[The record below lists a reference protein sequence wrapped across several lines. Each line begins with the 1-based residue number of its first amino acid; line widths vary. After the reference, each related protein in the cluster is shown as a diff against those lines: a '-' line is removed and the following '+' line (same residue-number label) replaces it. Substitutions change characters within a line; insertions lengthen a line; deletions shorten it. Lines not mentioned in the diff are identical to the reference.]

1 MFVKNQ
7 KYNLPDKDGFFGEF
21 GGMFVPENFKPVLRR
36 LDDEFE
42 KAIADENFLK
52 EVYDLLNAHV
62 KLGIA
67 IHPAGEWILD
77 NQRIPVYCQCK
88 RIKVSKP
95 QTVPNSI
102 LLTNP

>member
-52 EVYDLLNAHV
+52 EVYDLL
-62 KLGIA
+62 IS
-67 IHPAGEWILD
+67 E
-77 NQRIPVYCQCK
+77 R
-88 RIKVSKP
+88 
-95 QTVPNSI
+95 
-102 LLTNP
+102 LTGLQENLFEQY